1 MTTLRKNCS
10 VKHQLTNEKS
20 EDVKMLDFGVF
31 CFWFFLG
38 CVFLIGWYAKQA
50 MDDIKAEQRE
60 KERAEYIARREERL
74 AEAHERW
81 DASMEAIKE
90 LWV

>member
-20 EDVKMLDFGVF
+20 EDVEMLDYAVL

-50 MDDIKAEQRE
+50 LDDIKAEQKE
-60 KERAEYIARREERL
+60 KERAEYARHREEKL
-74 AEAHERW
+74 EDAHRRW
-81 DASMEAIKE
+81 DASMEAVKE
-90 LWV
+90 LWI

>member
-20 EDVKMLDFGVF
+20 EDVEMLDYAVF

-38 CVFLIGWYAKQA
+38 CVFLLGWYSKQA
-50 MDDIKAEQRE
+50 LGDIKADQE
-60 KERAEYIARREERL
+60 KKARLEYIQSKKAKLED
-74 AEAHERW
+74 AHRRW
-81 DASMEAIKE
+81 DASMEAVKE
-90 LWV
+90 LWM